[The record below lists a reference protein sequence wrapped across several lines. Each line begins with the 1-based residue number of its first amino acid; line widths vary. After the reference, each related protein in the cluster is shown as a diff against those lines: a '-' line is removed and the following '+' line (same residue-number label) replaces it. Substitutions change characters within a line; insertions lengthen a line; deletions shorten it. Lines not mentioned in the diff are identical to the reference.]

1 MGKIRESGYLIIW
14 KPSLHHWE
22 NFKRRPLSWRSIISS
37 SRNWHSRK
45 APFSNLKK
53 RIIVANKTQPV
64 LCTVRLFFRDRS
76 VAKIWQNSRCYNIG
90 SLWYIWNKMTMATL
104 RTMMPKVI
112 ETLSRKNGSRILPA
126 FYSIHHP
133 ATLLSFYTFSA
144 LPQGVNYHSLSLFH
158 FYTFFASPQGVNYDW
173 KVKVTDLLY

>member
-1 MGKIRESGYLIIW
+1 M
-14 KPSLHHWE
+14 
-22 NFKRRPLSWRSIISS
+22 
-37 SRNWHSRK
+37 
-45 APFSNLKK
+45 
-53 RIIVANKTQPV
+53 VANKPQPV

-90 SLWYIWNKMTMATL
+90 SLWYIWNKMTIATL

-112 ETLSRKNGSRILPA
+112 ETLSHKNGSRILPA
-126 FYSIHHP
+126 FYSIHYP
-133 ATLLSFYTFSA
+133 ATLSSFYTFSA
-144 LPQGVNYHSLSLFH
+144 SPQGLNYHSLSLIHFHFFNFTFSTYTFHFHFSLSRFH